1 MATVNKTILL
11 DQLGRVPGTDSN
23 GKTKALEVNTQLLDT
38 VMCSTYSNVVNTVSG
53 SGVVNIP
60 LTQPANTVLED
71 IIPICTA
78 ATSHDNGVIGF
89 KVGNAAF
96 GGAQIVAAVNNA
108 IAGAG
113 TSTAVGQGASIH
125 QKIRTSLQGG
135 ADLVIA
141 AGAGYTA
148 TERTIYC
155 QVSASAGP
163 SYFKDNNGAFK
174 VIAKYYNL

>member
-1 MATVNKTILL
+1 MATVNKSILL
-11 DQLGRVPGTDSN
+11 DQLGRVPSTDST
-23 GKTKALEVNTQLLDT
+23 GKTKALEVNSQLLDT
-38 VMCSTYSNVVNTVSG
+38 VMCSTYSDVVNTVSG
-53 SGVVNIP
+53 SGTVNIP
-60 LTQPANTVLED
+60 LIQPANTVLED

-78 ATSHDNGVIGF
+78 ATSHDTGVIGF

-96 GGAQIVAAVNNA
+96 GGTQIVDAVVNA
-108 IAGAG
+108 IAGSGG
-113 TSTAVGQGASIH
+113 TTAVGQGSSIH
-125 QKIRTSLQGG
+125 DKVRTSLQGG
-135 ADLVIA
+135 AALAIV